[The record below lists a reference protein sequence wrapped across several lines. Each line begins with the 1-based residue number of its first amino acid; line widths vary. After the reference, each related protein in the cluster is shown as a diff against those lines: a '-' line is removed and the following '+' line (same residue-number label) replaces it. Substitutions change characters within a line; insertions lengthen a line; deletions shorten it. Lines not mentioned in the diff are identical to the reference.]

1 MNSIT
6 PANLQKTARIAHR
19 PRGKL
24 QISTW
29 MLFILHVGA
38 IHSSEVLFHSSEVLF
53 LAHVESFSFLRADL
67 NASTWRSVSLRY
79 DKGTFVLEDMSRI
92 ASLIR
97 LCLIFRQLRSSKTET
112 QTYGHTHDTLC
123 DRYRYGVSA
132 YSLLYYTLYPL
143 HYQPRW

>member
-38 IHSSEVLFHSSEVLF
+38 IHSSEVLF

-97 LCLIFRQLRSSKTET
+97 LCLIFR
-112 QTYGHTHDTLC
+112 
-123 DRYRYGVSA
+123 
-132 YSLLYYTLYPL
+132 
-143 HYQPRW
+143 

>member
-6 PANLQKTARIAHR
+6 SANLQKTARIAHR

-38 IHSSEVLFHSSEVLF
+38 IHSSSVLF

-79 DKGTFVLEDMSRI
+79 DKGTFVLEAMSRVGF
-92 ASLIR
+92 LIR
-97 LCLIFRQLRSSKTET
+97 LCLIFRQFRSSKTAT
-112 QTYGHTHDTLC
+112 HRHTDTHDTLC

-132 YSLLYYTLYPL
+132 YS
-143 HYQPRW
+143 